1 MSSMRGWQRPTRV
14 AIGLF
19 IIVFGATVFYA
30 VRERAP
36 VEDLSMNEQ
45 LDPEAVMESTEVVVT
60 QAKGDVRDMT
70 VEAER
75 QLTYEDGSTRL
86 VTVRVAVER
95 GESDR
100 NFVITGKEAAIGE
113 DNQTIELFGEV
124 HLETVD
130 GLVIDTEQA
139 HYGEAENL
147 LQMEGPVTFSRG
159 RLSGSSVGAIYDEGR
174 ALLRLLSQA
183 RVFMEMGPGGSVDA
197 ASDMASMSQ
206 NEDWILFEQ
215 NVRIDQ
221 EGQLTAAETVL
232 AYFDE
237 TTSTLQQVE
246 LRGGGSI
253 TSKTGHS
260 AKFEEMQAQEI
271 DLLYGEP
278 DGALRHA
285 SLRENASIKMKGEA
299 GETGQR
305 VSGQLIDVSFGPDG
319 DLLTNLNVQGGV
331 YVELPTDTQRPAQH
345 ILAGVMS
352 AVGNEKEGLTAAVFT
367 NNVEYREVS
376 TEALVESRVV
386 RLIRSTRLET
396 SLRGGIG
403 IIENARFI
411 GSVVFEDLAVDRLVE
426 SDTLETVFAGGSDG
440 LQKAHFAGNVRFR
453 DGTTEAVSETAIYD
467 VSAGMIQLQQAET
480 SGRPARVVDTRSS
493 VEAASIDLL
502 MNGAGLKASGGVTSI
517 LTAPKNEG
525 EKAAS
530 QAKMPGLVSSDD
542 PVYVTSDDLL
552 YDGKTGLALY
562 TGHAR
567 LWQGETTVEANSIEL
582 DERTADLK
590 ASGAARSTF
599 ILEEI
604 NPATEEL
611 EAAITIASANN
622 MHYEEEFRRT
632 TYTDTAH
639 INGPYGDLTAAKVEM
654 YMGETRGSMDRA
666 EAYETVKLLL
676 NRRIA
681 TGGRLT
687 YFTDS
692 GRYVMHGTPVQILE
706 DMITECRET
715 LGQTLT
721 FFRAIETITVDGNGE
736 VRTQS
741 IRTEMCPEPQFN

>member
-1 MSSMRGWQRPTRV
+1 MRGWQRPTRV

-19 IIVFGATVFYA
+19 IIVFGVTVFFA
-30 VRERAP
+30 VRDRAP
-36 VEDLSMNEQ
+36 VEDLSLNEQ
-45 LDPEAVMESTEVVVT
+45 LEPEAVMESTEAVVT
-60 QAKGDVRDMT
+60 QAKGDARDIT
-70 VEAER
+70 IEAER

-95 GESDR
+95 GEVDR
-100 NFVITGKEAAIGE
+100 NFVITGEEAAIGE
-113 DNQTIELFGEV
+113 DNQTIEFFGEV

-130 GLVIDTEQA
+130 GLEVDTEQA
-139 HYGEAENL
+139 HYGEGESL
-147 LQMEGPVTFSRG
+147 LRMDGPVTFTRG
-159 RLSGSSVGAIYDEGR
+159 RLSGSSVGAIYHEER
-174 ALLRLLSQA
+174 ELLRLLSQA
-183 RVFMEMGPGGSVDA
+183 RVVMAMGPGGSVDA
-197 ASDMASMSQ
+197 TSDTASMSQ
-206 NEDWILFEQ
+206 NEDWILFER
-215 NVRIDQ
+215 NVLIDQ
-221 EGQLTAAETVL
+221 ESQLTAAETVL

-237 TTSTLQQVE
+237 TTSTFKQVE

-253 TSKTGHS
+253 TSKAGHS

-271 DLLYGEP
+271 DLFYGDP
-278 DGALRHA
+278 GGVLQHA
-285 SLRENASIKMKGEA
+285 SLRENASIKMKSET

-305 VSGQLIDVSFGPDG
+305 VSGQLIDVSFGSDG
-319 DLLTNLNVQGGV
+319 NLLTNLDVQGGV
-331 YVELPTDTQRPAQH
+331 HVELPTDGQRPAQH
-345 ILAGVMS
+345 ILAGVMNT
-352 AVGNEKEGLTAAVFT
+352 VGNEENGLTEAAFT
-367 NNVEYREVS
+367 NDVEYREV
-376 TEALVESRVV
+376 TREALVESRVD
-386 RLIRSTRLET
+386 RLIRSSRLET
-396 SLRGGIG
+396 SMRGGIG

-411 GSVVFEDLAVDRLVE
+411 GNVVFEDLAVDRVVE
-426 SDTLETVFAGGSDG
+426 SDTLETSLSDRADG
-440 LQKAHFAGNVRFR
+440 LQKAQFAGNVRFR
-453 DGTTEAVSETAIYD
+453 DGTTEAVSETALYA
-467 VSAGMIQLQQAET
+467 VSAGMITLQQAET
-480 SGRPARVVDTRSS
+480 SGSPARVVDTRSS
-493 VEAASIDLL
+493 VEAATIDLL

-517 LTAPKNEG
+517 LTASENRSEG
-525 EKAAS
+525 TETE
-530 QAKMPGLVSSDD
+530 AKMPGLVSSDD
-542 PVYVTSDDLL
+542 PVYVTSDELL

-567 LWQGETTVEANSIEL
+567 LWQGETTVQADSIEL

-590 ASGAARSTF
+590 ASGSARSTF

-604 NPATEEL
+604 NPETDEL
-611 EAAITIASANN
+611 EMATTIASADD

-639 INGPYGDLTAAKVEM
+639 VNGPYGDLTAAKVEM
-654 YMGETRGSMDRA
+654 YMGEKRGSMNRA

-681 TGGRLT
+681 TGRRLT

-741 IRTEMCPEPQFN
+741 TRTQVCPEPQFN

>member
-1 MSSMRGWQRPTRV
+1 
-14 AIGLF
+14 
-19 IIVFGATVFYA
+19 
-30 VRERAP
+30 
-36 VEDLSMNEQ
+36 
-45 LDPEAVMESTEVVVT
+45 
-60 QAKGDVRDMT
+60 
-70 VEAER
+70 
-75 QLTYEDGSTRL
+75 
-86 VTVRVAVER
+86 
-95 GESDR
+95 
-100 NFVITGKEAAIGE
+100 
-113 DNQTIELFGEV
+113 
-124 HLETVD
+124 
-130 GLVIDTEQA
+130 
-139 HYGEAENL
+139 
-147 LQMEGPVTFSRG
+147 
-159 RLSGSSVGAIYDEGR
+159 
-174 ALLRLLSQA
+174 
-183 RVFMEMGPGGSVDA
+183 
-197 ASDMASMSQ
+197 
-206 NEDWILFEQ
+206 
-215 NVRIDQ
+215 
-221 EGQLTAAETVL
+221 
-232 AYFDE
+232 
-237 TTSTLQQVE
+237 
-246 LRGGGSI
+246 
-253 TSKTGHS
+253 
-260 AKFEEMQAQEI
+260 
-271 DLLYGEP
+271 
-278 DGALRHA
+278 
-285 SLRENASIKMKGEA
+285 
-299 GETGQR
+299 
-305 VSGQLIDVSFGPDG
+305 
-319 DLLTNLNVQGGV
+319 
-331 YVELPTDTQRPAQH
+331 
-345 ILAGVMS
+345 
-352 AVGNEKEGLTAAVFT
+352 
-367 NNVEYREVS
+367 
-376 TEALVESRVV
+376 
-386 RLIRSTRLET
+386 
-396 SLRGGIG
+396 
-403 IIENARFI
+403 
-411 GSVVFEDLAVDRLVE
+411 
-426 SDTLETVFAGGSDG
+426 
-440 LQKAHFAGNVRFR
+440 
-453 DGTTEAVSETAIYD
+453 
-467 VSAGMIQLQQAET
+467 MIQLQQAET

-525 EKAAS
+525 EEAAS

>member
-1 MSSMRGWQRPTRV
+1 MRGWQRPTRV

-19 IIVFGATVFYA
+19 IIGFGAIVFFA
-30 VRERAP
+30 VRERTP
-36 VEDLSMNEQ
+36 VQDLSLNEQ
-45 LDPEAVMESTEVVVT
+45 LDPEAVMESTEAVVT
-60 QAKGDVRDMT
+60 QAKGAVRDMT

-86 VTVRVAVER
+86 ISVRVAVER

-113 DNQTIELFGEV
+113 NNQTIELFGEV
-124 HLETVD
+124 HLETID
-130 GLVIDTEQA
+130 GLEIDTEQA
-139 HYGEAENL
+139 HYGETENL

-159 RLSGSSVGAIYDEGR
+159 RLSGSSVGAIYNEEL

-183 RVFMEMGPGGSVDA
+183 RVVMAMGPGGKVDA
-197 ASDMASMSQ
+197 TSDTATMSQ
-206 NEDWILFEQ
+206 NEDWILFER

-221 EGQLTAAETVL
+221 DSQVTAAETVL
-232 AYFDE
+232 AYFDG
-237 TTSTLQQVE
+237 TTSTFKRVE

-253 TSKTGHS
+253 TSKVGYS
-260 AKFEEMQAQEI
+260 ARFEEMQAQEI
-271 DLLYGEP
+271 DLLYGDP
-278 DGALRHA
+278 DGVLQDA
-285 SLRENASIKMKGEA
+285 SLRENASIKMKSETGN
-299 GETGQR
+299 TGQR

-319 DLLTNLNVQGGV
+319 NLLTNLDVQGGV
-331 YVELPTDTQRPAQH
+331 HVELPTDTQRPAQR

-352 AVGNEKEGLTAAVFT
+352 TVGNEEEGITEAVFS
-367 NNVEYREVS
+367 NNVEYREVAR
-376 TEALVESRVV
+376 EILVESKVD
-386 RLIRSTRLET
+386 RLIRSSRLET
-396 SLRGGIG
+396 SMRGESG

-411 GSVVFEDLAVDRLVE
+411 GNVVFEDLAVDRVVE
-426 SDTLETVFAGGSDG
+426 SDTLETMLAGSSDG
-440 LQKAHFAGNVRFR
+440 LQKAYFAGNVRFR
-453 DGTTEAVSETAIYD
+453 DGTTEAVSETAIYTM
-467 VSAGMIQLQQAET
+467 SAGMITLQQAET

-493 VEAASIDLL
+493 VEAATIDLL
-502 MNGAGLKASGGVTSI
+502 MNGAGLRASGGVTSI
-517 LTAPKNEG
+517 LTASDNEG
-525 EKAAS
+525 EGAS
-530 QAKMPGLVSSDD
+530 TEAKLPGLVSSTD
-542 PVYVTSDDLL
+542 PVYVTSDELL

-567 LWQGETTVEANSIEL
+567 LWQGETTVQADSIEL

-604 NPATEEL
+604 NPATDEL
-611 EAAITIASANN
+611 EAATTIASAHD

-639 INGPYGDLTAAKVEM
+639 VNGPYGDLTAAKVEM

-666 EAYETVKLLL
+666 EAYEAVKLLL

-692 GRYVMHGTPVQILE
+692 GQYVMHGTPVQILE

>member
-1 MSSMRGWQRPTRV
+1 
-14 AIGLF
+14 
-19 IIVFGATVFYA
+19 
-30 VRERAP
+30 
-36 VEDLSMNEQ
+36 
-45 LDPEAVMESTEVVVT
+45 
-60 QAKGDVRDMT
+60 
-70 VEAER
+70 
-75 QLTYEDGSTRL
+75 
-86 VTVRVAVER
+86 
-95 GESDR
+95 
-100 NFVITGKEAAIGE
+100 
-113 DNQTIELFGEV
+113 
-124 HLETVD
+124 
-130 GLVIDTEQA
+130 
-139 HYGEAENL
+139 
-147 LQMEGPVTFSRG
+147 
-159 RLSGSSVGAIYDEGR
+159 
-174 ALLRLLSQA
+174 
-183 RVFMEMGPGGSVDA
+183 
-197 ASDMASMSQ
+197 
-206 NEDWILFEQ
+206 
-215 NVRIDQ
+215 
-221 EGQLTAAETVL
+221 
-232 AYFDE
+232 
-237 TTSTLQQVE
+237 
-246 LRGGGSI
+246 
-253 TSKTGHS
+253 
-260 AKFEEMQAQEI
+260 
-271 DLLYGEP
+271 
-278 DGALRHA
+278 
-285 SLRENASIKMKGEA
+285 
-299 GETGQR
+299 
-305 VSGQLIDVSFGPDG
+305 
-319 DLLTNLNVQGGV
+319 
-331 YVELPTDTQRPAQH
+331 
-345 ILAGVMS
+345 
-352 AVGNEKEGLTAAVFT
+352 
-367 NNVEYREVS
+367 
-376 TEALVESRVV
+376 
-386 RLIRSTRLET
+386 
-396 SLRGGIG
+396 
-403 IIENARFI
+403 
-411 GSVVFEDLAVDRLVE
+411 VVFEDLAVDRLVE

-467 VSAGMIQLQQAET
+467 VSAGMIKLQQAET

-525 EKAAS
+525 EEAAS

>member
-1 MSSMRGWQRPTRV
+1 MRGWHRPTRV

-19 IIVFGATVFYA
+19 IIVFGATVFFA

-36 VEDLSMNEQ
+36 VEDPSLNEQ
-45 LDPEAVMESTEVVVT
+45 LEPDAVMESTEAVVT

-95 GESDR
+95 GEADR
-100 NFVITGKEAAIGE
+100 NFVITGKEAVIGQ
-113 DNQTIELFGEV
+113 DNKTIELFGEV

-130 GLVIDTEQA
+130 GLEIDTEQA
-139 HYGEAENL
+139 HYDEAENL
-147 LQMEGPVTFSRG
+147 LRMDGPVTFSRG
-159 RLSGSSVGAIYDEGR
+159 RLSGSSVGGIYNEER

-183 RVFMEMGPGGSVDA
+183 RVVMAMGPGGNVDA
-197 ASDMASMSQ
+197 TSDTASMSQ
-206 NEDWILFEQ
+206 NEDWILFER

-237 TTSTLQQVE
+237 TTSTLKQVE

-253 TSKTGHS
+253 TSKVGHS

-271 DLLYGEP
+271 DLLYGDP
-278 DGALRHA
+278 GGVLRYA
-285 SLRENASIKMKGEA
+285 SLRENASIRMKGEA
-299 GETGQR
+299 RETGQR
-305 VSGQLIDVSFGPDG
+305 VSGQLIDVSFGPGG
-319 DLLTNLNVQGGV
+319 DLLTNLDVQGGV
-331 YVELPTDTQRPAQH
+331 YVELPTDTQRPAQR

-352 AVGNEKEGLTAAVFT
+352 TVGNEEEGLTEAAFT
-367 NNVEYREVS
+367 NDVEYREV
-376 TEALVESRVV
+376 TREGLVESRVDRV
-386 RLIRSTRLET
+386 IRSTRLET
-396 SLRGGIG
+396 NLREGIG

-411 GSVVFEDLAVDRLVE
+411 GNVVFEDLAVDRVVA
-426 SDTLETVFAGGSDG
+426 SDTLETMLTGGSEG
-440 LQKAHFAGNVRFR
+440 LQTAQFAGNVRFR
-453 DGTTEAVSETAIYD
+453 DGTTEAVSETAIYA
-467 VSAGMIQLQQAET
+467 VSAGMITLQQAEA

-493 VEAASIDLL
+493 VEAATIDLL

-517 LTAPKNEG
+517 LTASENESEG
-525 EKAAS
+525 AGTE
-530 QAKMPGLVSSDD
+530 AKMPGLVSSDD
-542 PVYVTSDDLL
+542 PVYVTSDELL

-567 LWQGETTVEANSIEL
+567 LWQGETTVQADSIEL

-604 NPATEEL
+604 NPETDEL
-611 EAAITIASANN
+611 EAATTVASAQG

-639 INGPYGDLTAAKVEM
+639 VNGPYGDLTAAKVEM
-654 YMGETRGSMDRA
+654 YMGEKRGSMDRA

-736 VRTQS
+736 VRTQTT
-741 IRTEMCPEPQFN
+741 RTEMCPEPQFN

>member
-1 MSSMRGWQRPTRV
+1 MRGWQRPTRV

-19 IIVFGATVFYA
+19 IIVFGVTVFFA
-30 VRERAP
+30 VRDRVP
-36 VEDLSMNEQ
+36 VEDLSLNEQ
-45 LDPEAVMESTEVVVT
+45 LEPEAVMESTEAVVT
-60 QAKGDVRDMT
+60 QAKGDARDIT
-70 VEAER
+70 IEAER

-95 GESDR
+95 GEVDR
-100 NFVITGKEAAIGE
+100 NFVITGEEAAIGE
-113 DNQTIELFGEV
+113 DNQTIEFFGEV

-130 GLVIDTEQA
+130 GLEVDTEQA
-139 HYGEAENL
+139 HYGEGESL
-147 LQMEGPVTFSRG
+147 LRMDGPVTFTRG
-159 RLSGSSVGAIYDEGR
+159 RLSGSSVGAIYHEER
-174 ALLRLLSQA
+174 ELLRLLSQA
-183 RVFMEMGPGGSVDA
+183 RVVMAMGPGGSVDA
-197 ASDMASMSQ
+197 TSDTASMSQ
-206 NEDWILFEQ
+206 NEDWILFER
-215 NVRIDQ
+215 NVLIDQ
-221 EGQLTAAETVL
+221 ESQLTAAETVL

-237 TTSTLQQVE
+237 TTSTFKQVE

-253 TSKTGHS
+253 TSKAGHS

-271 DLLYGEP
+271 DLFYGDP
-278 DGALRHA
+278 GGVLQHA
-285 SLRENASIKMKGEA
+285 SLRENASIKMKGET

-305 VSGQLIDVSFGPDG
+305 VSGQLIDVSFGSDG
-319 DLLTNLNVQGGV
+319 NVLTNLDVQGGV
-331 YVELPTDTQRPAQH
+331 HVELPTDGQRPAQH
-345 ILAGVMS
+345 ILAGVMNT
-352 AVGNEKEGLTAAVFT
+352 VGNEENGLTEAAFT
-367 NNVEYREVS
+367 NDVEYREV
-376 TEALVESRVV
+376 TREALVESRVD
-386 RLIRSTRLET
+386 RLIRSSRLET
-396 SLRGGIG
+396 SMRGGIG

-411 GSVVFEDLAVDRLVE
+411 GNVVFEDLAVDRVVE
-426 SDTLETVFAGGSDG
+426 SDTLETSLSDRADG
-440 LQKAHFAGNVRFR
+440 LQKAQFAGNVRFR
-453 DGTTEAVSETAIYD
+453 DGTTEAVSETALYA
-467 VSAGMIQLQQAET
+467 VSAGMITLQQAET
-480 SGRPARVVDTRSS
+480 SGSPARVVDTRSS
-493 VEAASIDLL
+493 VEAATIDLL

-517 LTAPKNEG
+517 LTASENRSEG
-525 EKAAS
+525 TETE
-530 QAKMPGLVSSDD
+530 AKMPGLVSSDD
-542 PVYVTSDDLL
+542 PVYVTSDELL

-567 LWQGETTVEANSIEL
+567 LWQGETTVQADSIEL

-604 NPATEEL
+604 NPETDEL
-611 EAAITIASANN
+611 EMATTIASADD

-639 INGPYGDLTAAKVEM
+639 VNGPYGDLTAAKVEM
-654 YMGETRGSMDRA
+654 YMGEKRGSMNRA

-681 TGGRLT
+681 TGRRLT

-741 IRTEMCPEPQFN
+741 TRTQVCPEPQFN